1 MHAKTR
7 AIVSALVLLLTPLAL
22 VFAAPPRLAVADFT
36 VTSDNPKLKYVGKG
50 LAEMVA
56 AELQASKGVLLI
68 DRDKREAALGELEFS
83 LSGMADSQS
92 QMDAGKLLAADFL
105 LFGEIIDMD
114 SAVLV
119 SCRIVR
125 VETGEVAW
133 TDKNLGPLA
142 NYDTLSRKMASSAL
156 KGLGADKA
164 AAVAAAPAKPA
175 SKVSE
180 ARKIEAIVAFS
191 SAVNAMDRKD
201 SVEAKIQIQKAA
213 AIDTSN
219 PAVAAYL
226 AKLVTNTTKFKVL
239 LEPLYS
245 YSNPA
250 FLGIIRQDTLFLA
263 SSVPAYPIFMAPQT
277 EGLNFTTI
285 SANRRISESVIGP
298 RLGYAVPI
306 GKATGLMVELM
317 SGGFDDRADTGLGT
331 GSNFGY
337 GSGGVSARSYFGGML
352 DIGFALSPSF
362 SVGVGGGY
370 MLHSKIDSN
379 PTAPFISGA
388 GGVYSVNAGF
398 LLRNA
403 DESLIFDSRAGFS
416 NETTS
421 DIDPTTFVNT
431 GSESPVPV
439 YLENTLT
446 TAFDGKRSFFI
457 LKQID
462 SISYDKALYF
472 ATLMPSFERFLG
484 QNFSLRAGA
493 EGSLLYNA
501 GKITPGYGALGGMT
515 LRFPTIGLDIDLN
528 ATYRMRPSRILPG
541 ALYPDFLI
549 LMNASWSGV
558 FKKAR

>member
-1 MHAKTR
+1 MSGTIKN
-7 AIVSALVLLLTPLAL
+7 IVSALLFFIAASVLAY
-22 VFAAPPRLAVADFT
+22 AAPPRIAVADFT

-83 LSGMADSQS
+83 LSGMADTQS
-92 QMDAGKLLAADFL
+92 QVDAGKLLAADFL

-114 SAVLV
+114 SAILV
-119 SCRIVR
+119 SCKIVK

-164 AAVAAAPAKPA
+164 AAVAAAAPTKPV
-175 SKVSE
+175 STVSE

-191 SAVNAMDRKD
+191 SAVNAMDKKD
-201 SVEAKIQIQKAA
+201 DAEAKRQIQLAA

-250 FLGIIRQDTLFLA
+250 FLGIIRQDMLFLA
-263 SSVPAYPIFMAPQT
+263 GSMPAYPIFTSPPT
-277 EGLNFTTI
+277 EGLNFITI
-285 SANRRISESVIGP
+285 SGDKKISESVIGP
-298 RLGYAVPI
+298 RLGYAIPI
-306 GKATGLMVELM
+306 GKAMGLMVEFM
-317 SGGFDDRADTGLGT
+317 PGGYDDRAGT
-331 GSNFGY
+331 GTGANFGY
-337 GSGGVSARSYFGGML
+337 TSGGVSARSYFGGML
-352 DIGFALSPSF
+352 DMGFALTPSF

-370 MLHSKIDSN
+370 ILHSKKDSN
-379 PTAPFISGA
+379 PTAALTSNA

-421 DIDPTTFVNT
+421 DIDPSTFINT
-431 GSESPVPV
+431 GTESPVPV
-439 YLENTLT
+439 YVENTLT
-446 TAFDGKRSFFI
+446 TAFDQKRSFFI

-462 SISYDKALYF
+462 NISYDKAHYF

-484 QNFSLRAGA
+484 QNFSLRAGV
-493 EGSLLYNA
+493 EGSLLYDA
-501 GKITPGYGALGGMT
+501 GKVTPGYGGLGGMT
-515 LRFPTIGLDIDLN
+515 LRFPSIGLDIDLN
-528 ATYRMRPSRILPG
+528 ATYRMRPSRILSG
-541 ALYPDFLI
+541 VLYPDFLI

-558 FKKAR
+558 FKKSR

>member
-1 MHAKTR
+1 MPGTIKS
-7 AIVSALVLLLTPLAL
+7 VMPALIFFLAASGL
-22 VFAAPPRLAVADFT
+22 AFAAPPRIAVADFT

-83 LSGMADSQS
+83 LSGMADTQS
-92 QMDAGKLLAADFL
+92 QVDAGKLLAADFL

-119 SCRIVR
+119 SCKIVK

-164 AAVAAAPAKPA
+164 AAVAAAPTKPA
-175 SKVSE
+175 STVSE

-191 SAVNAMDRKD
+191 SAVNAIDKKD
-201 SVEAKIQIQKAA
+201 DAEAKRQIQLAA

-263 SSVPAYPIFMAPQT
+263 SSMPAYPIFTSPPT

-285 SANRRISESVIGP
+285 SASRLISESVIGP
-298 RLGYAVPI
+298 RLGYAVPV
-306 GKATGLMVELM
+306 GKAMGLMVEFM
-317 SGGFDDRADTGLGT
+317 TGGYDDRAGT
-331 GSNFGY
+331 GANFGY
-337 GSGGVSARSYFGGML
+337 SSGGVSARSYFGGIL
-352 DIGFALSPSF
+352 DMGFALTPSF
-362 SVGVGGGY
+362 SIGVGGGY
-370 MLHSKIDSN
+370 MMHSKKDSN
-379 PTAPFISGA
+379 PTAPFTSNA
-388 GGVYSVNAGF
+388 GGVYSINAGF

-421 DIDPTTFVNT
+421 DIDPSTFLNT
-431 GSESPVPV
+431 GTESPVPV
-439 YLENTLT
+439 YVENTLT
-446 TAFDGKRSFFI
+446 TAFDQKRSFFI

-462 SISYDKALYF
+462 NVSYDKAHYF

-484 QNFSLRAGA
+484 QNFSLRAGV
-493 EGSLLYNA
+493 EGSLLYDA
-501 GKITPGYGALGGMT
+501 GTLTPGYGGLGGMT

-528 ATYRMRPSRILPG
+528 ATYRMRPSRILSSV
-541 ALYPDFLI
+541 LYPDFLI

-558 FKKAR
+558 FKKSR